1 MEVQQWFVRM
11 AFKRTDG
18 ASPRGKGKEPEMLS
32 PYRVL
37 DLTDEKG
44 LLCGKILTD
53 LGADVIQVE
62 KPGGNPARKIP
73 PYLKDVAD
81 PERSLFWLAFSAGK
95 RSVTLNW
102 DTEDGRDL
110 FKRLAKTADFII
122 ESFPPG
128 YLERAGLGYEVLTQ
142 TNPRLVL
149 ASITPFG
156 QTGPFKGYKAGDLIA
171 SAMGGMLCCT
181 GEPDRA
187 PVRISADLAY
197 CQAAVH
203 AAIGLLIAHSHRAVT
218 GQGQRVDVSMQASIV
233 RTLHT
238 QLPYWEYGH
247 RIVQRSG
254 IRRFR
259 GGVST
264 QEIWPCK
271 DGFVSW
277 MFFGGAVG
285 TQQMRLMVDWMEG
298 KGMAGSLSTEVQDWK
313 DLDLTKVSPERIRSW
328 EKRIG
333 DFFLA
338 HTKEELYREALEK
351 RIPLTPLNDM
361 SEVVEDE
368 QLAARGFWA
377 GVDHAELGIQ
387 LRYPG
392 FLFLTTEEKC
402 MPKVRRR
409 APFIGEHNA
418 EVYMGELGL
427 GEDKLNSLRR
437 EGVV

>member
-1 MEVQQWFVRM
+1 
-11 AFKRTDG
+11 
-18 ASPRGKGKEPEMLS
+18 MLS
-32 PYRVL
+32 PYRAL

-44 LLCGKILTD
+44 LLCGKILAD

-62 KPGGNPARKIP
+62 RPGGNPARSIP
-73 PYLKDVAD
+73 PFLEDIAD
-81 PERSLFWLAFSAGK
+81 PERSLFWFAFSAGK
-95 RSVTLNW
+95 RSITLDW
-102 DTEDGRDL
+102 ESEAGKDL

-128 YLERAGLGYEVLTQ
+128 YLERTGLSYEVLTK
-142 TNPRLVL
+142 TNPRLIV

-156 QTGPFKGYKAGDLIA
+156 QTGPFKDFKAGDLIA
-171 SAMGGMLCCT
+171 SAMGGMVGCT
-181 GEPDRA
+181 GEPDRP

-197 CQAAVH
+197 CQAGVH
-203 AAIGLLIAHSHRAVT
+203 AAIGLLIALSHRAAT
-218 GQGQRVDVSMQASIV
+218 GQGQWVDVSMQASTV

-238 QLPYWEYGH
+238 QLPYWEYSNH
-247 RIVQRSG
+247 IVQRSG

-285 TQQMRLMVDWMEG
+285 TQQMRLMVEWMKG
-298 KGMAGSLSTEVQDWK
+298 KGMAGSLSTGVQDWAA
-313 DLDLTKVSPERIRSW
+313 LDLTKVSLEKIRSW
-328 EKRIG
+328 ERAIG

-338 HTKEELYREALEK
+338 HTQEELYQGALEK

-361 SEVVEDE
+361 SGVVEDE

-377 GVDHAELGIQ
+377 GVDHTELRTNI
-387 LRYPG
+387 RYPG
-392 FLFLTTEEKC
+392 FLFLTSEEKC
-402 MPKVRRR
+402 IPRVKRR
-409 APFIGEHNA
+409 APLIGEHNA
-418 EVYMGELGL
+418 EIYLEELNL
-427 GEDKLNSLRR
+427 HEDELNALQR
-437 EGVV
+437 EGIV

>member
-1 MEVQQWFVRM
+1 
-11 AFKRTDG
+11 
-18 ASPRGKGKEPEMLS
+18 MLS
-32 PYRVL
+32 PYRAL

-44 LLCGKILTD
+44 LLCGKILAD

-62 KPGGNPARKIP
+62 RPGGNPARRIP
-73 PYLKDVAD
+73 PFFEDIAD
-81 PERSLFWLAFSAGK
+81 PEKSLYWFAFSAGK

-102 DTEDGRDL
+102 ESEAGKDL
-110 FKRLAKTADFII
+110 FKRLAKTSDFII

-128 YLERAGLGYEVLTQ
+128 YLERMGLNYEVLAKI
-142 TNPRLVL
+142 NPRLMM

-156 QTGPFKGYKAGDLIA
+156 QTGPFRDYKAGDLVA
-171 SAMGGMLCCT
+171 SAMGGMVGCT

-197 CQAAVH
+197 CQGGVH
-203 AAIGLLIAHSHRAVT
+203 AAIGLLIALSHRAAT
-218 GQGQRVDVSMQASIV
+218 GQGQWVDVSMQASAV

-238 QLPYWEYGH
+238 QLPYWEYSKH
-247 RIVQRSG
+247 IVQRSG
-254 IRRFR
+254 VRRFR

-285 TQQMRLMVDWMEG
+285 TQQMRLMVAWMEG
-298 KGMAGSLSTEVQDWK
+298 KGMAGSLAAEVKDWAA
-313 DLDLTKVSPERIRSW
+313 LDLTKVSSEKIRSW
-328 EKRIG
+328 EKVIG

-338 HTKEELYREALEK
+338 HTQKELYQGALEK

-361 SEVVEDE
+361 SGVVEDE
-368 QLAARGFWA
+368 QLAARNFWVD
-377 GVDHAELGIQ
+377 VDHAELRTRI
-387 LRYPG
+387 RYPG
-392 FLFLTTEEKC
+392 FLFLTNERNC

-409 APFIGEHNA
+409 APSLGEHNSEIYIA
-418 EVYMGELGL
+418 DLGL
-427 GEDKLNSLRR
+427 REDELKALQR
-437 EGVV
+437 EGIV

>member
-1 MEVQQWFVRM
+1 
-11 AFKRTDG
+11 
-18 ASPRGKGKEPEMLS
+18 MLS

-44 LLCGKILTD
+44 LLCGKILAD

-62 KPGGNPARKIP
+62 KPEGNPARRIP
-73 PYLKDVAD
+73 PFFEDVAG
-81 PERSLFWLAFSAGK
+81 PERSLYWLAFSAGK
-95 RSVTLNW
+95 RSITLDW
-102 DTEDGRDL
+102 DTEAGKDL
-110 FKRLAKTADFII
+110 FKRLAKTADFIV
-122 ESFPPG
+122 ESFSPG
-128 YLERAGLGYEVLTQ
+128 DLERTGLGYDVLTKA
-142 TNPRLVL
+142 NPRLIM
-149 ASITPFG
+149 ASIAPFG
-156 QTGPFKGYKAGDLIA
+156 QTGPFRDYKAGDLVA
-171 SAMGGMLCCT
+171 SAMGGMVSFT

-197 CQAAVH
+197 CQAGVH
-203 AAIGLLIAHSHRAVT
+203 AAIGILIALSHRGVT

-238 QLPYWEYGH
+238 QLPYWEYSNH
-247 RIVQRSG
+247 IVKRSG

-264 QEIWPCK
+264 REIWPCK

-285 TQQMRLMVDWMEG
+285 TQQMRGMVEWMEG
-298 KGMAGSLSTEVQDWK
+298 KGMAGSLSGEVQNWAA
-313 DLDLTKVSPERIRSW
+313 LDLTKVAQEKIKSW
-328 EKRIG
+328 EKVIG
-333 DFFLA
+333 DFFLS

-368 QLAARGFWA
+368 QLAARNFWV
-377 GVDHAELGIQ
+377 GVNHPELRTN

-392 FLFLTTEEKC
+392 FLFQTSEEKC
-402 MPKVRRR
+402 LPKVRGR
-409 APFIGEHNA
+409 APSIGEHNPEIYA
-418 EVYMGELGL
+418 QEMGL
-427 GEDKLNSLRR
+427 GESEMDSLRR
-437 EGVV
+437 KNVI